1 MISEKRWKSLKSY
14 GSAQQLSNQV
24 SSKCNGHLSL
34 MREPTATI
42 KMGDASLHTSKTTQR
57 SGNDVVAQGANS
69 LRAAANHLTQ
79 TDTSYLCAK
88 KLKPQIR

>member
-42 KMGDASLHTSKTTQR
+42 KMGMLPFTPVR
-57 SGNDVVAQGANS
+57 PPREVVMM
-69 LRAAANHLTQ
+69 
-79 TDTSYLCAK
+79 
-88 KLKPQIR
+88 